1 MAEKTNTSQS
11 VSSIGEKKVNTTGY
25 KVTIGVLIAIIAVLI
40 WVLLY
45 SREEIKA
52 VNNQKEEIRLDLT
65 GELDSLMV
73 QHTAVKRD
81 YGELSEL
88 ASQKDSVIA
97 ANAKEIKKLI
107 AKSSDYRRIKR
118 KLNYLRKIHQSYI
131 DQLDSIYTEN
141 HKLKEDLQIANDKIN
156 KTTRK
161 AHKLEAEKE
170 QLSQIV
176 ETGAVLRAYNVKGVT
191 FRLRGKTKREVETF
205 KARRV
210 DRVKIRFTVGE
221 NPLAEKG
228 KRFAYVRIARPD
240 GLIISQG
247 RGDEYSFLAG
257 ETRLQFSMKQEVDYQ
272 NKSINVSMNWDKKS
286 DTPAMKGK
294 YHIAIYIDGK
304 QIGQSSF
311 ELE

>member
-1 MAEKTNTSQS
+1 
-11 VSSIGEKKVNTTGY
+11 
-25 KVTIGVLIAIIAVLI
+25 
-40 WVLLY
+40 
-45 SREEIKA
+45 
-52 VNNQKEEIRLDLT
+52 
-65 GELDSLMV
+65 
-73 QHTAVKRD
+73 
-81 YGELSEL
+81 
-88 ASQKDSVIA
+88 
-97 ANAKEIKKLI
+97 
-107 AKSSDYRRIKR
+107 
-118 KLNYLRKIHQSYI
+118 
-131 DQLDSIYTEN
+131 
-141 HKLKEDLQIANDKIN
+141 
-156 KTTRK
+156 
-161 AHKLEAEKE
+161 
-170 QLSQIV
+170 
-176 ETGAVLRAYNVKGVT
+176 
-191 FRLRGKTKREVETF
+191 
-205 KARRV
+205 
-210 DRVKIRFTVGE
+210 VGE

>member
-1 MAEKTNTSQS
+1 MDNKTNTSQS
-11 VSSIGEKKVNTTGY
+11 LSTEKKVNTTGY
-25 KVTIGVLIAIIAVLI
+25 KVTIGILIAIIAVLI
-40 WVLLY
+40 WTLLY

-81 YGELSEL
+81 YGDLSEQ
-88 ASQKDSVIA
+88 AAQKDSIIS
-97 ANAKEIKKLI
+97 ANAVEIKKLI

-118 KLNYLRKIHQSYI
+118 KLTYLRKIHQSYI

-141 HKLKEDLQIANDKIN
+141 HKLKEDLEVANATIN
-156 KTTRK
+156 KTTKK

-176 ETGAVLRAYNVKGVT
+176 ETGAVLRAYNLKGVT
-191 FRLRGKTKREVETF
+191 YRLRGKTKRETETF

-228 KRFAYVRIARPD
+228 KRFVYVRIARPD
-240 GLIISQG
+240 GLIISEG
-247 RGDEYSFLAG
+247 KGDEFSFLAG
-257 ETRLQFSMKQEVDYQ
+257 ETRLQFSLKKEIDYQ
-272 NKSINVSMNWDKKS
+272 NKSINVEMNWDKKG
-286 DTPAMKGK
+286 DIPAMVGK
-294 YHIAIYIDGK
+294 YHIAIYVDGK
-304 QIGQSSF
+304 QIGQNSF

>member
-1 MAEKTNTSQS
+1 MDNKMNDSQS
-11 VSSIGEKKVNTTGY
+11 VNTTGY
-25 KVTIGVLIAIIAVLI
+25 KVTIGILIAIIAVLI
-40 WVLLY
+40 WILLY

-52 VNNQKEEIRLDLT
+52 VNNQKEEIRMDLT

-81 YGELSEL
+81 YGELSEQ
-88 ASQKDSVIA
+88 AAQKDSIIA
-97 ANAKEIKKLI
+97 ANAVEIKKLI

-141 HKLKEDLQIANDKIN
+141 HKLKEDLEVANAKIN
-156 KTTRK
+156 KTTKK
-161 AHKLEAEKE
+161 ANQLEAEKE

-176 ETGAVLRAYNVKGVT
+176 ETGAVLRAYNLKGVT
-191 FRLRGKTKREVETF
+191 YRLRGKTKRETETF

-228 KRFAYVRIARPD
+228 KRYVYVRIARPD
-240 GLIISQG
+240 GLIISEG
-247 RGDEYSFLAG
+247 KGDEYSFLAG
-257 ETRLQFSMKQEVDYQ
+257 ETRLQYSLKKEIDYQ
-272 NKSINVSMNWDKKS
+272 NKSINVELNWDKKG
-286 DTPAMKGK
+286 DTPAMVGK
-294 YHIAIYIDGK
+294 YHIAIYVDGK
-304 QIGQSSF
+304 QIGQNSF